1 VRELLQP
8 FAASFDYDGG
18 ARTTVDRDCD
28 STRGREDVGQRI
40 ESRATSAL
48 RAEVYERMTR
58 SAVEV
63 FAVFMM
69 FALSV
74 ILHFVWMQAFLNG
87 GRVTIAID
95 MYGEMWVEYAL
106 WVVVAAVVS
115 VGFAQYLDRGSGQ

>member
-1 VRELLQP
+1 M
-8 FAASFDYDGG
+8 
-18 ARTTVDRDCD
+18 
-28 STRGREDVGQRI
+28 GQRI

-63 FAVFMM
+63 FAVFIM

>member
-1 VRELLQP
+1 
-8 FAASFDYDGG
+8 
-18 ARTTVDRDCD
+18 
-28 STRGREDVGQRI
+28 
-40 ESRATSAL
+40 
-48 RAEVYERMTR
+48 
-58 SAVEV
+58 
-63 FAVFMM
+63 M